1 MEGYI
6 LELDDGDGGQFRVR
20 ISFNIYLCFFVCE
33 FPPDMDLLLS
43 EGGERGVGK
52 MWAVKTSLISL
63 CLWRKQCRYCLI
75 EGPLG

>member
-33 FPPDMDLLLS
+33 FPPDMDLFLS
-43 EGGERGVGK
+43 KGGERGVGK
-52 MWAVKTSLISL
+52 MWVVKTSLIPL
-63 CLWRKQCRYCLI
+63 CWWRKSSADAA
-75 EGPLG
+75 